1 MEKYKYKIGDKV
13 EYLTAF
19 DVKKVGVIQS
29 RYCETVGSNMV
40 KYYKIDGLS
49 RSEKRIIF
57 KFK

>member
-29 RYCETVGSNMV
+29 RYCETVSC
-40 KYYKIDGLS
+40 KIIKFYKIDGLG
-49 RSEKRIIF
+49 RSEKRIIS

>member
-19 DVKKVGVIQS
+19 DIRKVGVIQS
-29 RYCETVGSNMV
+29 RYYEKVSCKMI
-40 KYYKIDGLS
+40 KFYKIDGLN
-49 RSEKRIIF
+49 RSEKRIIS